1 MRYSSLQLDVFTRR
15 PFGGNQLS
23 VFTDARG
30 LSTDQM
36 QALTREMN
44 YSESTFVLPAEV
56 PGCAKKVRIFTPG
69 MEMPMAGHPTVGTAA
84 ALVATGLV
92 NPSADHSL
100 MLELNIGPVR
110 VTVEPREQVQGIL
123 KAVMPFV
130 WMEHRL
136 PVFSPSE
143 VTKEA
148 VAHALGLSLA
158 DLRADLPLEVV
169 STGVPYLLVPLVSLD
184 AAQRAVSEAAA
195 LSRLFA
201 GHDSISVGLFTEEVI
216 DPTAKIHA
224 RMFSPH
230 LDNIVEDPA
239 TGSMAAPLGAYLARH
254 NLLPHESEV
263 TFLIEQGLEIH
274 RPSQIL
280 TSVERHGADITRLR
294 IGGDS
299 VLVGEGSIFWEA

>member
-1 MRYSSLQLDVFTRR
+1 MNYSFLQLDVFTRR
-15 PFGGNQLS
+15 PFGGNQLA

-30 LSTDQM
+30 LNTEQM
-36 QALTREMN
+36 QVLTREMN

-92 NPSADHSL
+92 APSADNSL

-110 VTVEPREQVQGIL
+110 VTVEPREQAHKGAHKGI
-123 KAVMPFV
+123 MPFV

-143 VTKEA
+143 VTKET
-148 VAHALGLSLA
+148 VARALGLALA

-184 AAQRAVSEAAA
+184 AARRAVSEAAA

-201 GHDSISVGLFTEEVI
+201 GHDMISVGLFTEEVV
-216 DPTAKIHA
+216 DPAAKIHA

-254 NLLPHESEV
+254 HLLPHETEV
-263 TFLIEQGLEIH
+263 TFMIEQGLEIQ
-274 RPSQIL
+274 RPSQII
-280 TSVERHGADITRLR
+280 TSVERDGEEITRLR

-299 VLVGEGSIFWEA
+299 VLVGEGQIFWE